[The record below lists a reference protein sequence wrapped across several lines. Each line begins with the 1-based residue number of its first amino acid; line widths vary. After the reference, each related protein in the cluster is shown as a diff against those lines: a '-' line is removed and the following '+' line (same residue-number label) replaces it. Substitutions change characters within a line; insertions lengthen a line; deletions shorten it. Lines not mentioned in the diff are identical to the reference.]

1 MLLPTSIVVILSCIF
16 VLIVVTNSYVCLLV
30 YMYTSL
36 RTYTNGFVVSL
47 AVSDILTGALLLP
60 LYIFKSDFLGTGYI
74 VSAIMLT
81 GVANVCAVTLDR
93 YLAIKRPFIYYNVM
107 QKHFWKLIV
116 SSWALPIVISII
128 PLSFD
133 SESTLAEEGVYLF
146 LLGGLG
152 VIVPYIFVFVA
163 YYQIFQQ
170 ARIIMNRIRR
180 ESSLSWRREDS
191 SGKRTTRK
199 NDVASETK
207 VAKMFSVIAASFIL
221 SWMPVIYLT
230 SVGAAVGKDEKLD
243 ALLAPLWLMKSSLF
257 TVALGSMVNPVIYS
271 FFKPDFRRILK
282 KLLRKCAPKLDK
294 KKRRLINV
302 SSVVER
308 LEKGQGGQ
316 ETDL

>member
-1 MLLPTSIVVILSCIF
+1 MLLPTYMVVILSCIF
-16 VLIVVTNSYVCLLV
+16 VLIVVTNSCVCLLV

-60 LYIFKSDFLGTGYI
+60 LYIAKPDFPGTGYF
-74 VSAIMLT
+74 VSAILLT

-116 SSWALPIVISII
+116 CSWALPIVISVIHF
-128 PLSFD
+128 SFG
-133 SESTLAEEGVYLF
+133 SEATLAERVYKF
-146 LLGGLG
+146 LLAGIG

-170 ARIIMNRIRR
+170 ARIIVNRIRR
-180 ESSLSWRREDS
+180 ESSLGWRREDK
-191 SGKRTTRK
+191 SGKKTTRK
-199 NDVASETK
+199 NDVTSETK
-207 VAKMFSVIAASFIL
+207 VAKMFSVIAVSFIL

-230 SVGAAVGKDEKLD
+230 SVTAVAGLDTKLD
-243 ALLAPLWLMKSSLF
+243 ALLAPLWLQQCSLF
-257 TVALGSMVNPVIYS
+257 TIALGSMVNPVIYS

-282 KLLRKCAPKLDK
+282 RLLRKCAPKLHEG
-294 KKRRLINV
+294 KRRLIHV
-302 SSVVER
+302 SLIVEK